1 MQDDCSR
8 LVSALFFKQFLKR
21 PFQVAS
27 IIPSSKALV
36 ERVASKM
43 DFGQPRVIAEYGP
56 GEGVHSREIARR
68 MCPDSHLLLFE
79 LDRTLARDLE
89 RQFAGDRRVRVI
101 HGDAACLPHEL
112 QRHRISSC
120 DYILSGIPFSI
131 LKIEKKR
138 ALLQKTYD
146 ALATG
151 GSFIIYQVTNELRQH
166 ATLFE
171 HAQSEYFLQNIPP
184 MFITVF
190 QKTTPI
196 DHHQRA
202 ELDAANFS
210 VSAHRSA

>member
-1 MQDDCSR
+1 
-8 LVSALFFKQFLKR
+8 VSALFFKQFLKR
-21 PFQVAS
+21 PFQIAS

-43 DFGQPRVIAEYGP
+43 DFSQPRVIAEYGP

-79 LDRTLARDLE
+79 LDRAFARDLE

-101 HGDAACLPHEL
+101 HGDAASLPHEL
-112 QRHRISSC
+112 KRHRIDRC

-131 LKIEKKR
+131 LNIEKKR

-146 ALATG
+146 SLARG
-151 GSFIIYQVTNELRQH
+151 GSFIIYQVTNELKQH

-190 QKTTPI
+190 QKTHLPDSRNRGTL
-196 DHHQRA
+196 Q
-202 ELDAANFS
+202 AASFS

>member
-1 MQDDCSR
+1 
-8 LVSALFFKQFLKR
+8 VSALFFKQFLKR
-21 PFQVAS
+21 PFQIAS

-43 DFGQPRVIAEYGP
+43 DFSQPRVIAEYGP

-79 LDRTLARDLE
+79 LDRAFARDLE
-89 RQFAGDRRVRVI
+89 RQFAGDRRVRVV
-101 HGDAACLPHEL
+101 HGDAASLPHEL
-112 QRHRISSC
+112 NRHRIDRC

-146 ALATG
+146 ALAPG
-151 GSFIIYQVTNELRQH
+151 GSFIIYQVTNELKQH
-166 ATLFE
+166 ATLFG
-171 HAQSEYFLQNIPP
+171 HARSEYFLQNIPP

-190 QKTTPI
+190 QKTHPVDGHKRGI
-196 DHHQRA
+196 LQGA
-202 ELDAANFS
+202 SFS

>member
-1 MQDDCSR
+1 MSK
-8 LVSALFFKQFLKR
+8 LFFKRFLKR

-43 DFGQPRVIAEYGP
+43 DFTQPRVIAEYGP

-68 MCPDSHLLLFE
+68 MTPDSHLLLFE
-79 LDRTLARDLE
+79 LDAAFARDLK
-89 RQFAGDRRVRVI
+89 RQFANDPRVHVV
-101 HGDAACLPHEL
+101 HGDAATLPYEL
-112 QRHRISSC
+112 KRRGFAEC

-146 ALATG
+146 SLVVD
-151 GSFIIYQVTNELRQH
+151 GSFIIYQVTNELKQH

-171 HAQSEYFLQNIPP
+171 HGESEYFLQNIPP

-190 QKTTPI
+190 QKAQTRNGHSHPAVHS
-196 DHHQRA
+196 DRVPADQPA
-202 ELDAANFS
+202 
-210 VSAHRSA
+210 